1 MKRLNIYTRF
11 NLSIM
16 AFVAAGLFGM
26 ALMVSTPAS
35 ATTTCAMVRCSSG
48 TTCVETPQGAT
59 CQMNTPPSTTP
70 MPSISCANVRCAG
83 TCTDTAAGPVCGP
96 RPDLNPPTLSC
107 ANVLCQSGTC
117 VETRSGP
124 QCVSDGVL
132 PPKSHPP
139 KWHSRKKWKK
149 RRHKHK
155 GRVCYESHWQPWE
168 PTHNGH
174 GSDGHSHDN
183 NGHHSNGEAHPHPH
197 NYPPKPLPP
206 KPMPPQTRPGDNNQ
220 MCPMVYQPVC
230 AEKVVQCVK
239 APCPPVRQTFNNSCE
254 AQRDGYTV
262 MRKGQCHSGYPQAP
276 IK

>member
-26 ALMVSTPAS
+26 ALMVSSPVS
-35 ATTTCAMVRCSSG
+35 ATTTCAMVRCGSG
-48 TTCVETPQGAT
+48 TTCVETPSGAV
-59 CQMNTPPSTTP
+59 CQMNTPAPAIT
-70 MPSISCANVRCAG
+70 CANVRCAG
-83 TCTDTAAGPVCGP
+83 TCTDTTAGPVCGP
-96 RPDLNPPTLSC
+96 RPDPTPTLSC
-107 ANVLCQSGTC
+107 ANVLCQSGIC

-139 KWHSRKKWKK
+139 KWYPNKKWKK

-155 GRVCYESHWQPWE
+155 GRVCYESHWQPWGAN
-168 PTHNGH
+168 HNGSDHTGH
-174 GSDGHSHDN
+174 GHDGHNN
-183 NGHHSNGEAHPHPH
+183 NGHHHNGEAHPHPH
-197 NYPPKPLPP
+197 PHPYPPKPLPP
-206 KPMPPQTRPGDNNQ
+206 KPMPTKPTPGDSGM

-230 AEKVVQCVK
+230 AEKIVQCVK
-239 APCPPVRQTFNNSCE
+239 APCPPLRKTFGNSCE

-262 MRKGQCHSGYPQAP
+262 MRKGQCHGGYPQEP